1 MDDKSKK
8 LALKIGIVGG
18 GVVGGAT
25 QKFKAPLNK
34 IVVYDTDAAKCNPSG
49 TTFHDI
55 VSSDIIFVCVPSPE
69 NRDGS
74 AGVHI
79 VQKVVADLKAANST
93 KAILVRSTV
102 PVGTCD
108 ELGVYHF
115 PEFLT
120 EKNWERDFVETAQ
133 WMVGSPP
140 WSGDDHMQ
148 VHSVF
153 TSLIENAFTSGVVH
167 SSRVFFCSNAEAEMV
182 KYYRN
187 TFLTVKVSY
196 CNELAQFCREKGI
209 DYERVRQ
216 IATIDPRIGESHTQ
230 VPGPD
235 GLTGFG
241 GKCFPKDTK
250 SLFYEMQKVGM
261 NAPILKA
268 ALQRNLE
275 EDRSKLS

>member
-1 MDDKSKK
+1 MAIKF
-8 LALKIGIVGG
+8 GIVGG

-25 QKFKAPLNK
+25 QKFQSSLNK
-34 IVVYDTDAAKCNPSG
+34 ILVYDTDDTKCNPPY
-49 TTFHDI
+49 TTFQDI
-55 VSSDIIFVCVPSPE
+55 VSSDIIFVCVPSPAKE
-69 NRDGS
+69 DGS
-74 AGVHI
+74 AAIHI
-79 VQKVVADLKAANST
+79 VKKVVADLKTANAT

-133 WMVGSPP
+133 WMLGSPR
-140 WSGDDHMQ
+140 SGNDHSQ
-148 VHSVF
+148 VHSLF
-153 TSLIENAFTSGVVH
+153 TSLIENAFTAGVIH
-167 SSRVFFCSNAEAEMV
+167 SSRVLFCSNAEIEMV
-182 KYYRN
+182 KHYRN

-196 CNELAQFCREKGI
+196 CNELAQFCRLKEI
-209 DYERVRQ
+209 SYERVRR
-216 IATIDPRIGESHTQ
+216 IATRDTRIGESHTQ

-261 NAPILKA
+261 NAPVLKA
-268 ALQRNLE
+268 VLQRNRE
-275 EDRSKLS
+275 EDRPSLS